1 MANKWPLNTDG
12 RTWALEEIEKLN
24 KQNEALK
31 NALSNKPPDVGPPE
45 PDPRQQKLRALLQG
59 LYDAHVQCEGYD
71 PNNPA
76 VQEVQRELGII

>member
-1 MANKWPLNTDG
+1 MGRPLNMDEV
-12 RTWALEEIEKLN
+12 TWLKSEIERLKGEGSGGDDKAEKL
-24 KQNEALK
+24 KI
-31 NALSNKPPDVGPPE
+31 
-45 PDPRQQKLRALLQG
+45 LLQG

>member
-1 MANKWPLNTDG
+1 MDEV
-12 RTWALEEIEKLN
+12 TWLKSEIER
-24 KQNEALK
+24 LK
-31 NALSNKPPDVGPPE
+31 GSGSGKTE
-45 PDPRQQKLRALLQG
+45 KLRTLLQG

>member
-1 MANKWPLNTDG
+1 MGRPLNMDEV
-12 RTWALEEIEKLN
+12 TWLKSEIER
-24 KQNEALK
+24 LK
-31 NALSNKPPDVGPPE
+31 SDDSRSRELF
-45 PDPRQQKLRALLQG
+45 ALLQR

>member
-1 MANKWPLNTDG
+1 MGRPLNMDEV
-12 RTWALEEIEKLN
+12 TWLKSEIER
-24 KQNEALK
+24 LK
-31 NALSNKPPDVGPPE
+31 DEGSSVSDRTKELHT
-45 PDPRQQKLRALLQG
+45 LLQR

>member
-1 MANKWPLNTDG
+1 MPPLNIAEIDWL
-12 RTWALEEIEKLN
+12 RAELARLSSNRIEKL
-24 KQNEALK
+24 
-31 NALSNKPPDVGPPE
+31 
-45 PDPRQQKLRALLQG
+45 RTLLQG

>member
-1 MANKWPLNTDG
+1 MQEIDRLEKENA
-12 RTWALEEIEKLN
+12 ALKEELENRPGGGPPPAIPEEKL
-24 KQNEALK
+24 
-31 NALSNKPPDVGPPE
+31 
-45 PDPRQQKLRALLQG
+45 RTLLQG